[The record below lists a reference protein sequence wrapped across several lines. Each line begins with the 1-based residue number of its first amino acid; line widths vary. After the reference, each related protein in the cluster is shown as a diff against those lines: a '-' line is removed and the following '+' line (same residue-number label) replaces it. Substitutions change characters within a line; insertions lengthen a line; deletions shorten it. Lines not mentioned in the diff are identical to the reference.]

1 MSFFISLD
9 EYLFRLINQVFT
21 HPLLDGFF
29 TFVTNIHKQWVFL
42 YVALPVGIILWVRE
56 KKISAI
62 KILFALT
69 ITAGLSD
76 TLCYRGIKNWANR
89 IRPNNRIEMQSQ
101 LRVEYGPKSPSMPS
115 NHATTTMALMVLL
128 GLYYPRW
135 KRLYLAFAIIV
146 GYSRVYVGVHFPGD
160 VLVGFLLGGLLG
172 NVLFKFLFSRWPGV
186 FGLNGPASSSAT
198 A

>member
-29 TFVTNIHKQWVFL
+29 AFITNIHKQWVFL
-42 YVALPVGIILWVRE
+42 YVVLPVGIILWVRE